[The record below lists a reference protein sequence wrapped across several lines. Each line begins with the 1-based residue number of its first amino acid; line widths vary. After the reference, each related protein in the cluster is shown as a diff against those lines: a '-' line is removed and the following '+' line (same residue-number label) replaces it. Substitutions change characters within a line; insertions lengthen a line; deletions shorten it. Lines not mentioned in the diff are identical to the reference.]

1 MGAPGHTEGLRQN
14 MKQELLEERK
24 KRMAELLADPA
35 YVPMKLKEL
44 AILLGIPKEQRD
56 ELKEVMDAL
65 VAEGKAGISKKGKYG
80 RPESFSLT
88 GVFSGTSKGFG
99 FVAIEGWAEDVF
111 IPPDKT
117 GGALNGDTVRIVT
130 ENGK

>member
-88 GVFSGTSKGFG
+88 GVFSEPPKGS
-99 FVAIEGWAEDVF
+99 
-111 IPPDKT
+111 
-117 GGALNGDTVRIVT
+117 ALWP
-130 ENGK
+130 